1 MSRTMEQD
9 WETPITKAEANLH
22 LWSSRKLTIRGRA
35 LLARTFG
42 IAAIIYMAT
51 CFTIPKNITA
61 RFTKAIFTFLWRT
74 GVEYVKRTTIQKSLE
89 EGGLA
94 IPNIELLSKV
104 LKTKMA
110 LKLVNKDRDSNW
122 FLWIKYQI
130 GAPIASVANK
140 WASLRDNKSPH
151 RDPSNLPPLPQRDNR
166 LRHTTKSRTRKA
178 SRIQRTNF
186 NEIISAPCICTRTTK
201 SRNKMGIPSNN
212 NGNTEQRLDKK
223 YGTA

>member
-1 MSRTMEQD
+1 MYSVSRHLEIKRLFLRYTKVVTD
-9 WETPITKAEANLH
+9 WETPVTKAEANLH

-42 IAAIIYMAT
+42 IATIIYMAT

-61 RFTKAIFTFLWRT
+61 RLTKAIFTFLWRT

-122 FLWIKYQI
+122 FLWTKYHI
-130 GAPIASVANK
+130 GAPIASVTNK
-140 WASLRDNKSPH
+140 SASQRDNKSPH
-151 RDPSNLPPLPQRDNR
+151 RDPSNLPPWY
-166 LRHTTKSRTRKA
+166 K
-178 SRIQRTNF
+178 
-186 NEIISAPCICTRTTK
+186 EIT
-201 SRNKMGIPSNN
+201 
-212 NGNTEQRLDKK
+212 D
-223 YGTA
+223 